1 MDSGVM
7 DLCDEI
13 TALKAEI
20 RRLRRLRAAASHV
33 VDKSFILMGCET
45 GELGEL
51 RKATR
56 KLVIELD
63 KFAPSMALNAPRKKS
78 TSRSR

>member
-13 TALKAEI
+13 EALKAEI
-20 RRLRRLRAAASHV
+20 RRLRAAASHV

>member
-13 TALKAEI
+13 EALKAEI
-20 RRLRRLRAAASHV
+20 RRRRAAASHV

>member
-13 TALKAEI
+13 EALKAEC
-20 RRLRRLRAAASHV
+20 RRIRAAAEHV
-33 VDKSFILMGCET
+33 QEKSLILMGCDS

-51 RKATR
+51 RKAIR
-56 KLVIELD
+56 KMVIELD
-63 KFAPSMALNAPRKKS
+63 KFAPSMALDAPRKKS